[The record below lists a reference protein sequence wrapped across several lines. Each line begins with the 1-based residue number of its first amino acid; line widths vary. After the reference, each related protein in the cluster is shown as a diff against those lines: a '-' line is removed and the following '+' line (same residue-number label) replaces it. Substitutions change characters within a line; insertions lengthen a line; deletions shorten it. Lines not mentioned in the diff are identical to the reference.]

1 MLKKHA
7 TRGWQLMLLAL
18 LFIGTAVAFSAC
30 GDDDE
35 PKSEVIDYYIDVEEA
50 FLVDGSTLHTDRYLN
65 PVKRMQ
71 EAIRKA
77 YPTPNGV
84 GADEAIIAACDKEHG
99 EYISMYAGQSQH
111 MTCLMNVVK
120 VLKRGG
126 IVKQSETLMTY
137 VYDINATYILPTIV
151 E

>member
-1 MLKKHA
+1 MNVKHLLNPW
-7 TRGWQLMLLAL
+7 RLMLLS
-18 LFIGTAVAFSAC
+18 LFFVGTAVAFTSC
-30 GDDDE
+30 GDDE
-35 PKSEVIDYYIDVEEA
+35 PTTEVIDYYVNVEEE
-50 FLVDGSTLHTDRYLN
+50 FLVDGSTLHTDRYFN

-71 EAIRKA
+71 DAIRKV
-77 YPTPNGV
+77 YPTPNAV
-84 GADEAIIAACDKEHG
+84 GADDAIIAACDKEHG

-111 MTCLMNVVK
+111 MTCLLHVVK

-137 VYDINATYILPTIV
+137 VYDINSTYIV

>member
-1 MLKKHA
+1 MSRKHLLNPW
-7 TRGWQLMLLAL
+7 RLMLLS
-18 LFIGTAVAFSAC
+18 LFFIVAAATFSSC
-30 GDDDE
+30 GDAE
-35 PKSEVIDYYIDVEEA
+35 PSAEVIDYYVNVEEQ
-50 FLVDGSTLHTDRYLN
+50 FLVDGSTLHTDRYFN

-71 EAIRKA
+71 DAIRKA
-77 YPTPNGV
+77 YPTPNAV
-84 GADEAIIAACDKEHG
+84 GADDAVIAACDKEHG

-137 VYDINATYILPTIV
+137 VYDINSTYIV
-151 E
+151 D